1 MSSSVPSK
9 CTCGADAR
17 IRHRDPYVWVECK
30 KKCGMKSGFIFLW
43 IPDDKG
49 EAEQFAVDEWNKKV
63 FRMRNR
69 NDQDKHDLNMGSVSD
84 GKQ

>member
-30 KKCGMKSGFIFLW
+30 KKCGMTSGFFIKYLA
-43 IPDDKG
+43 DDVK
-49 EAEQFAVDEWNKKV
+49 AERDAVESWNAFVVNKK
-63 FRMRNR
+63 
-69 NDQDKHDLNMGSVSD
+69 
-84 GKQ
+84 

>member
-30 KKCGMKSGFIFLW
+30 KKCGMASGYFLE
-43 IPDDKG
+43 ILNDDT
-49 EAEQFAVDEWNKKV
+49 ESVRDAIRSWNKKIEFV
-63 FRMRNR
+63 NR
-69 NDQDKHDLNMGSVSD
+69 KII
-84 GKQ
+84 